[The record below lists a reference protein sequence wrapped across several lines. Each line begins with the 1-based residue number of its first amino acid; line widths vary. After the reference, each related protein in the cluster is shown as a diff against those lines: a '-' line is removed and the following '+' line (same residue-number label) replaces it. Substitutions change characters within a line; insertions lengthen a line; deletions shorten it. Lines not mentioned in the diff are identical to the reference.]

1 MIQDQNGTFSAA
13 FVCTGNI
20 CRSPMAEALARYII
34 TKNNIGGLHFTSAG
48 THGYHV
54 GERPDPRTLAL
65 LKQRGIET
73 QGLRAKKFTV
83 RDFEAHDVIL
93 GLDQGH
99 VESLLPWLPR
109 VLSQNSSANAF
120 AQKGR
125 GTLLIAMMFLILIM
139 GLPKNSRK
147 FTKCSNGRALR
158 FCNGARTKPS
168 NGHQSRLDD

>member
-99 VESLLPWLPR
+99 VESLLALASPEYYPKIHLLMP
-109 VLSQNSSANAF
+109 F

-125 GTLLIAMMFLILIM
+125 VYPFDSYDVPDPYYGAAQEFEEVYKMLEWACASLLQW
-139 GLPKNSRK
+139 
-147 FTKCSNGRALR
+147 RADK
-158 FCNGARTKPS
+158 T
-168 NGHQSRLDD
+168 